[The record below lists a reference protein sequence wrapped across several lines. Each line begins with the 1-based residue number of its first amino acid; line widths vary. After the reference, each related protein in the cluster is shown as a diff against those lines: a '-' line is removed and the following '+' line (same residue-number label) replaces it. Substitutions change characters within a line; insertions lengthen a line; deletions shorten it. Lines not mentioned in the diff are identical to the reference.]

1 MSPNF
6 ETGTAVMTS
15 LPFLV
20 GNNMWLGLQVSQRGK
35 LNIATEFVFC
45 VVHAKYLIIQIAGP
59 PTASLPHQLLN
70 FHRTA
75 TTVSQPPRSKLS
87 PNKRLVADRLA
98 AVF

>member
-1 MSPNF
+1 
-6 ETGTAVMTS
+6 
-15 LPFLV
+15 
-20 GNNMWLGLQVSQRGK
+20 MWLGLQVSQRGK

-87 PNKRLVADRLA
+87 PNKRLLVADRLA